1 MRIERPLN
9 NFCRGGQLLHD
20 AMQRQTERDIKRMRR
35 WAEEDARA
43 ASRQNSNVLSG
54 SANIDDIDY
63 QDIARGVLSDIF
75 GGIKCN
81 NININ
86 SINIIIHK

>member
-1 MRIERPLN
+1 MKIERPKN
-9 NFCRGGQLLHD
+9 YFCRGEIEVYK
-20 AMQRQTERDIKRMRR
+20 AMQRQTEREIKRMRR